1 MGRVE
6 PHLPVQ
12 RWEVREIPS
21 SNDRIDGD
29 LVTALAEAMG
39 LSPLVAKVLV
49 NRGITTPEAATQFL
63 NPESLE
69 LPSPLAE
76 FPDLALSLDLLDGA
90 IDRQEPIAICGDYD
104 ADGMTS
110 TALLLRSLRSLGA
123 IVDYAIPSRMS
134 EGYGINDRIV
144 REFHQDGVKLI
155 LTVDNGIAA
164 HQPIALARELGLDVI
179 VTDHHDLP
187 PELPIATAILN
198 PKLLSNTSP
207 YRGLA
212 GVGVAYVLAI
222 SLSQY
227 LAQYRQRSSSPNF
240 VNTAL
245 ELFTL
250 GTIADLAPLVG
261 VNRRWVKRGLGR
273 LPHSEIP
280 GIRALIRVAG
290 LEPNTPPS
298 RNRGKV
304 REFTASAE
312 FRSPPPST
320 TTTSTSTTHAKTSG
334 KSTKTF
340 KPDDIGFQLGP
351 RINAIGRIGDPQVVI
366 ELLTTNNLERAY
378 ILAQE
383 CEDANQYRRQ
393 LCQEIEQEA
402 IEICEVKRDRIAK
415 DKVLL
420 VLQSGWH
427 HGVIGIVA
435 SRLVE
440 RYGVPVFIATPE
452 DDTHIRGSARSIPEF
467 HIFEALEH
475 CKDLLD
481 RHGGHRAAGGFSL
494 HRDRWD
500 DFQQRLAEFANRS
513 LHPQHLKPLV
523 KLDGEAP
530 LADLTWDLYH
540 QIDSLHP
547 WGIENPEPIFWSR
560 QLRVVEQSPIGV
572 EQQHLKLVLSPLGD
586 SRSFK
591 ALFWQ
596 GGRFFPLASPVD
608 VAFRLRQN
616 TWQGSTNL
624 ELEVVGVRSSEIT
637 EISKMSEISEISK
650 ISEISEMSKISE
662 MSNSAEPHSTQLPL
676 EIPLEIPLGIP
687 LTKLP
692 GTDLSKTNSSKP
704 NSSGTKTT
712 ELPEQKEKQANAH
725 FTHNDRLY
733 HCAWAWTNQ
742 TWELRIRNDRDQV
755 LAVPFGATEGLL
767 GNDRASAKTV
777 DIREPKWATLVALAQ
792 QTLLQR

>member
-12 RWEVREIPS
+12 RWEVRETPS

-49 NRGITTPEAATQFL
+49 NRGITTPEAAAQFL

-227 LAQYRQRSSSPNF
+227 LAQYRHRSSSPNF

-298 RNRGKV
+298 TKTGKV

-312 FRSPPPST
+312 FRSP
-320 TTTSTSTTHAKTSG
+320 TTSTTNTATTHSKTSA
-334 KSTKTF
+334 KPPKTF

-378 ILAQE
+378 TLAQE

-547 WGIENPEPIFWSR
+547 WGIENPEPIFWSS

-624 ELEVVGVRSSEIT
+624 ELEVVGVRSSET
-637 EISKMSEISEISK
+637 
-650 ISEISEMSKISE
+650 
-662 MSNSAEPHSTQLPL
+662 SNSPEPHATQLTL
-676 EIPLEIPLGIP
+676 ATP

-692 GTDLSKTNSSKP
+692 GTDLSRTNSSGTDL
-704 NSSGTKTT
+704 SGTKTT
-712 ELPEQKEKQANAH
+712 ELTEQKEKQANAH

-742 TWELRIRNDRDQV
+742 TWELRIRNDRAQV

>member
-1 MGRVE
+1 M
-6 PHLPVQ
+6 
-12 RWEVREIPS
+12 
-21 SNDRIDGD
+21 
-29 LVTALAEAMG
+29 
-39 LSPLVAKVLV
+39 
-49 NRGITTPEAATQFL
+49 
-63 NPESLE
+63 
-69 LPSPLAE
+69 
-76 FPDLALSLDLLDGA
+76 
-90 IDRQEPIAICGDYD
+90 
-104 ADGMTS
+104 
-110 TALLLRSLRSLGA
+110 
-123 IVDYAIPSRMS
+123 
-134 EGYGINDRIV
+134 
-144 REFHQDGVKLI
+144 
-155 LTVDNGIAA
+155 
-164 HQPIALARELGLDVI
+164 
-179 VTDHHDLP
+179 
-187 PELPIATAILN
+187 
-198 PKLLSNTSP
+198 
-207 YRGLA
+207 
-212 GVGVAYVLAI
+212 
-222 SLSQY
+222 
-227 LAQYRQRSSSPNF
+227 
-240 VNTAL
+240 
-245 ELFTL
+245 
-250 GTIADLAPLVG
+250 
-261 VNRRWVKRGLGR
+261 
-273 LPHSEIP
+273 
-280 GIRALIRVAG
+280 
-290 LEPNTPPS
+290 
-298 RNRGKV
+298 
-304 REFTASAE
+304 
-312 FRSPPPST
+312 
-320 TTTSTSTTHAKTSG
+320 
-334 KSTKTF
+334 
-340 KPDDIGFQLGP
+340 
-351 RINAIGRIGDPQVVI
+351 
-366 ELLTTNNLERAY
+366 
-378 ILAQE
+378 
-383 CEDANQYRRQ
+383 
-393 LCQEIEQEA
+393 CQEIEQEA

-547 WGIENPEPIFWSR
+547 WGIENPEPIFWSS

-624 ELEVVGVRSSEIT
+624 ELEVVGVRSSET
-637 EISKMSEISEISK
+637 
-650 ISEISEMSKISE
+650 
-662 MSNSAEPHSTQLPL
+662 SNSPEPHATQLTL
-676 EIPLEIPLGIP
+676 ATP

-692 GTDLSKTNSSKP
+692 GTDLSRTNSSGTDL
-704 NSSGTKTT
+704 SGTKTT
-712 ELPEQKEKQANAH
+712 ELTEQKEKQANAH

-742 TWELRIRNDRDQV
+742 TWELRIRNDRAQV

>member
-6 PHLPVQ
+6 PQFPVQ
-12 RWEVREIPS
+12 RWEVRETPS
-21 SNDRIDGD
+21 SNDRVDSEF
-29 LVTALAEAMG
+29 VNALAEATG

-49 NRGITTPEAATQFL
+49 NRGITTPEAAAQFL
-63 NPESLE
+63 NPESLA

-144 REFHQDGVKLI
+144 REFHRDGVRLI

-164 HQPIALARELGLDVI
+164 HHPIALARELGLDVI

-187 PELPIATAILN
+187 PELPNATAILN
-198 PKLLSNTSP
+198 PKLLAQNSP

-227 LAQYRQRSSSPNF
+227 LAQHRQRSSSPNF

-273 LPHSEIP
+273 LPHSDIP

-290 LEPNTPPS
+290 LEPNAPRSNP
-298 RNRGKV
+298 GKV
-304 REFTASAE
+304 RETTASSE
-312 FRSPPPST
+312 FNATASVTAHS
-320 TTTSTSTTHAKTSG
+320 KTSP
-334 KSTKTF
+334 KSQKAF

-366 ELLTTNNLERAY
+366 ELLTTPNLERAY

-402 IEICEVKRDRIAK
+402 IEICEAKRDRIAK

-420 VLQSGWH
+420 VLRSGWH

-494 HRDRWD
+494 HCDRWD
-500 DFQQRLAEFANRS
+500 DFQHRLAEFANRS

-523 KLDGEAP
+523 KLDGEAS
-530 LADLTWDLYH
+530 LANLTWDLYQ

-560 QLRVVEQSPIGV
+560 QLRVLEQSPIGV

-586 SRSFK
+586 PRSFK

-596 GGRFFPLASPVD
+596 GGRFFPLSSPVD

-624 ELEVVGVRSSEIT
+624 ELEVVGVRSSEAGDFRELDQPQPIPPAIAT
-637 EISKMSEISEISK
+637 PPE
-650 ISEISEMSKISE
+650 
-662 MSNSAEPHSTQLPL
+662 TQ
-676 EIPLEIPLGIP
+676 G
-687 LTKLP
+687 
-692 GTDLSKTNSSKP
+692 
-704 NSSGTKTT
+704 
-712 ELPEQKEKQANAH
+712 NAH

-733 HCAWAWTNQ
+733 HCAWAWTNN
-742 TWELRIRNDRDQV
+742 TWELRIRNDRSQV
-755 LAVPFGATEGLL
+755 LAVPLGATEGLL
-767 GNDRASAKTV
+767 GNDRASAKKV
-777 DIREPKWATLVALAQ
+777 DIREPKFAILMELAH
-792 QTLLQR
+792 QTLGSSLHSD